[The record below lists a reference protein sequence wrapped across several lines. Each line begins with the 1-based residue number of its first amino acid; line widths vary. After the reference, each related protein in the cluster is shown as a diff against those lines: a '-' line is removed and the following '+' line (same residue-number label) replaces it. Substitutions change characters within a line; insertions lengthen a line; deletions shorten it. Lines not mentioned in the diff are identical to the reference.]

1 MNVGILGGTFD
12 PIHTGHL
19 ILAEEARVQ
28 LRLNEVVFIPA
39 GQSWLKAGRNITP
52 VFHRVEMVRRA
63 IADKPYFELCTL
75 EVEGSG
81 PSYTVDTLMAL
92 RELRGAEADFFLIL
106 GHDILADLPL
116 WKEPNRLI
124 QICHLVVAPRLSP
137 STDLDAL
144 EESIPG
150 IKNNI
155 IELDMPV
162 IEISSSAIRQCL
174 AKGLSI
180 SHLVPERVEKYI
192 AEQKLYG

>member
-28 LRLNEVVFIPA
+28 LRLNEVIFIPT

-63 IADKPYFELCTL
+63 IADKLYFELCTL
-75 EVEGSG
+75 EVEHPG

-92 RELRGAEADFFLIL
+92 RELRGTEADFFLIL

-124 QICHLVVAPRLSP
+124 QMCRLVAAPRSGP
-137 STDLDAL
+137 IVDLDAL
-144 EESIPG
+144 EESMPG

-162 IEISSSAIRQCL
+162 IEISSSAIRQRL
-174 AKGLSI
+174 AKGLPI
-180 SHLVPERVEKYI
+180 RHFVPEGIEKYI

>member
-28 LRLNEVVFIPA
+28 LRLNEVVFIPT
-39 GQSWLKAGRNITP
+39 GQPWLKAGRNIAP

-63 IADKPYFELCTL
+63 IAGKPYFELCTL
-75 EVEGSG
+75 EVEHPG
-81 PSYTVDTLMAL
+81 PSCTVDTLMAL

-116 WKEPNRLI
+116 WKEPGKLL
-124 QICHLVVAPRLSP
+124 QICRLVVAPRSGP

-144 EESIPG
+144 ETSIPG

-162 IEISSSAIRQCL
+162 IDISSSAIRQRV
-174 AKGLSI
+174 AQGLSI
-180 SHLVPERVEKYI
+180 RHLVPEGIEKYI